1 MKPLRLACKFH
12 DCTILGGTGGP
23 PKDSRD
29 EYQKYQVQDEK
40 YAQQ

>member
-1 MKPLRLACKFH
+1 MKPLRLVRKFN
-12 DCTILGGTGGP
+12 DCIILGRTGGP

-29 EYQKYQVQDEK
+29 EYQKYKVQDEK